1 MSLITI
7 KLSRV
12 YKVTS
17 YNIEWAIAP
26 ALYSIEYS
34 INNINW
40 NNLFSSSFITTIKG
54 GDNEFWN
61 NVMNDESLRS
71 KYKSFSNSDSLP
83 SSISAMYIRIKMHK
97 PINDYFAIYHLSF
110 YTNAFDY
117 IMIHSSNEHC
127 LLNSGTFLSSNTC
140 ISSISEGYPNY
151 IFMIDNSNDMIRT
164 FNDNKCLLLDKNSD
178 YVKIDECETE
188 NSWMIGIDKKIRN
201 KNEMNKCLSIDDKD
215 KEIDM
220 NKLYY
225 NK

>member
-1 MSLITI
+1 MKTQNIYQLIFLFLLLYLLPFSFPLSNNQHKPSLYSSNLNTNLVSIPISSIIASSTLPSMQSNSFDASNILKNDHVSLWCSEKVDQSLMSLITI

-97 PINDYFAIYHLSF
+97 PINDYFA
-110 YTNAFDY
+110 
-117 IMIHSSNEHC
+117 M
-127 LLNSGTFLSSNTC
+127 
-140 ISSISEGYPNY
+140 
-151 IFMIDNSNDMIRT
+151 
-164 FNDNKCLLLDKNSD
+164 
-178 YVKIDECETE
+178 
-188 NSWMIGIDKKIRN
+188 
-201 KNEMNKCLSIDDKD
+201 
-215 KEIDM
+215 
-220 NKLYY
+220 
-225 NK
+225 